1 MEESILLLNMTM
13 LLLIGWVC
21 SVIFKRLNMPAAIGY
36 IISGIILSNY
46 WGGENADT
54 ERIVSFLADL
64 GLVLMMFCIGMEL
77 NLKKLG
83 KMGPFAMMV
92 VMIQVPIMLTGGFVG
107 GSMLGLSALQAI
119 IFGAIIS
126 GSSTA
131 VVTIVLA
138 EQERISHS
146 DVETLVFITVIEDV
160 AQVLILCA
168 VSPLMSG
175 ADMDLMGLIWMLIIV
190 IVFMVTAIVIG
201 LMFVPRL
208 LDYVGEKFSEEILL
222 VVALGLCFGL
232 SYISVYIGMSMAI
245 GAFLMGVIVSQ
256 SGNHRKIE
264 RDVEPMR
271 DIFMMM
277 FFISIGLLIRPEDIA
292 NNIVTIV
299 IIYLIYFVLKGGS
312 VILAYFTGNKP
323 LRLSFYC
330 SISLIAMG
338 EFAFIISKEAYNN
351 GLITA
356 DFYASV
362 IGAALMSMIT
372 LPLLNTKA
380 EKIADLVEK
389 HAPAPVAAGYM
400 RLANSRNSFYDR
412 LSLATKETMKNFRTR
427 MTSLYFTVVL
437 TVVVQ
442 IVFVLAT
449 PGLAEFLNEHTPASV
464 SLYLTTTLVLLLDF
478 LVLVPIMHQLVK
490 NLNFLLRVFLD
501 SQRKAVAAGTLRP
514 RPRLTRFLRFV
525 MTANRWIFIVLFD
538 FLVLLLTPNNIDPWA
553 HVLVAIAGVTIIAT
567 LEVIAYLRRS

>member
-83 KMGPFAMMV
+83 RMGPFAMMV

-201 LMFVPRL
+201 LIFVPRL

-256 SGNHRKIE
+256 SGDHKKIE

-338 EFAFIISKEAYNN
+338 EFAFIISKEAYSN

-449 PGLAEFLNEHTPASV
+449 PGLAEFFNDHTPESV
-464 SLYLTTTLVLLLDF
+464 SLYLTTTLVLLIDF
-478 LVLVPIMHQLVK
+478 LVLAPIMHQLVK
-490 NLNFLLRVFLD
+490 NLHFLLRVYLD

-514 RPRLTRFLRFV
+514 HPKLTRLLRFV

-538 FLVLLLTPNNIDPWA
+538 FLALLLTPNNIDPWA
-553 HVLVAIAGVTIIAT
+553 HVLVAIAGVAIIAT